1 MFGGPP
7 LPFSDPILR
16 TALHD
21 EVLRKLSVMILRGDL
36 APGSHVQE
44 KALCDRLQIS
54 RTPLREA
61 LKVLASSGLVEL
73 RPNRGALIAPLR
85 ATEMAETF
93 DVLSIL
99 ERRAGELA
107 ATRLRVKDIRAIGG
121 LHETMLGYGPIAHSE
136 NRLRVDLQIHRMIVE
151 ASGNGTLAAVH
162 ATLAIKVERARY
174 LAAISPERVRRSME
188 EHAVILE
195 AVRARDPARL
205 AEALYTHCLD
215 TRDAV
220 VAAVSAHFAE
230 AARPKQARPPQA
242 TQVENMANLP
252 VTTRIQIELLKEAE
266 A

>member
-1 MFGGPP
+1 MRRPIDRSWPPGLEEIGVPP
-7 LPFSDPILR
+7 LPVSDPILR
-16 TALHD
+16 PALHD
-21 EVLRKLSVMILRGDL
+21 EVLRKLSGMILRGEL
-36 APGSHVQE
+36 SPGSRVQE
-44 KALCDRLQIS
+44 KTLCDRLQIS

-73 RPNRGALIAPLR
+73 RPNRGAWIAPLR
-85 ATEMAETF
+85 ATEVAETF

-107 ATRLRVKDIRAIGG
+107 ATRLSATGIRAIGR
-121 LHETMLGYGPIAHSE
+121 LHETMLGYGSATHSE

-151 ASGNGTLAAVH
+151 AAGNGTLATMH
-162 ATLAIKVERARY
+162 AALAIKVERARY

-205 AEALYTHCLD
+205 AEALYAHCQD

-220 VAAVSAHFAE
+220 VAAVSARFAE
-230 AARPKQARPPQA
+230 AA
-242 TQVENMANLP
+242 
-252 VTTRIQIELLKEAE
+252 
-266 A
+266 